1 MSWLTEPFQYE
12 FMRYG
17 IIIATLAGAIC
28 GLVGC
33 YVILR
38 NLSSIGHG
46 LSHSIFGGAAG
57 SAVIGVNYY
66 AGAGLW
72 GLLSAVMIGK
82 VARRKVI
89 GGDAAIAIVTTA
101 SFAGGLALLNRY
113 GSAKKSIEAVLFGSV
128 LGVTRIDVLAIA
140 LVGLLAAVVVW
151 TNYRH
156 LLFATFDPEVAAV
169 SGVRLGVVDGLL
181 MLMLAT
187 TVLVSMKV
195 LGALLVS
202 ALLVTPPATARLLT
216 NSFQR
221 MMWIAPLIG
230 AVSGGVG
237 MFLSYHLDIASG
249 AAIIL
254 VATTIFAV
262 IFFAG
267 DAAKR
272 SQAAVHLH

>member
-1 MSWLTEPFQYE
+1 LNWLTEPLGYE
-12 FMRYG
+12 FVRYG
-17 IIIATLAGAIC
+17 IIIATLAGGIC

-33 YVILR
+33 YVVLR

-57 SAVIGVNYY
+57 SAVLGVNYY

-72 GLLSAVMIGK
+72 GLVSALMIGR

-101 SFAGGLALLNRY
+101 SFAGGLALINRF
-113 GSAKKSIEAVLFGSV
+113 GSAKKSIEAVLFGSI
-128 LGVTRIDVLAIA
+128 LGVTRGDVIAIA
-140 LVGLLAAVVVW
+140 IVGLLALVVVW

-169 SGVRLGVVDGLL
+169 SGVRLGVIDGLL
-181 MLMLAT
+181 MLMLAA

-221 MMWIAPLIG
+221 MMWISPLVG
-230 AVSGGVG
+230 AVCGGLG

-254 VATTIFAV
+254 VATSVFAFVFFTGGARMRSRATI
-262 IFFAG
+262 
-267 DAAKR
+267 
-272 SQAAVHLH
+272 HLH

>member
-17 IIIATLAGAIC
+17 TIIAVLAGAIC

-57 SAVIGVNYY
+57 SAVVGVNYY

-72 GLLSAVMIGK
+72 GLLSAVMIGR

-101 SFAGGLALLNRY
+101 SFAGGLALINRY

-128 LGVTRIDVLAIA
+128 LGVTRTDVLAIA

-169 SGVRLGVVDGLL
+169 SGVRLGLVDGLL

-202 ALLVTPPATARLLT
+202 ALLVTPAASARLLT
-216 NSFQR
+216 NSFAR
-221 MMWIAPLIG
+221 MMWISPLIG
-230 AVSGGVG
+230 ATAGGLG
-237 MFLSYHLDIASG
+237 MFLSYHAEIAPG

-254 VATTIFAV
+254 VATTIFAA
-262 IFFAG
+262 IFFGG
-267 DAAKR
+267 DAARR

>member
-1 MSWLTEPFQYE
+1 MNWLTEPLSYE
-12 FMRYG
+12 FVRYG

-33 YVILR
+33 YVVLR

-72 GLLSAVMIGK
+72 GLLSALMIGR
-82 VARRKVI
+82 VAQRKVI

-101 SFAGGLALLNRY
+101 SFAGGLALINRF
-113 GSAKKSIEAVLFGSV
+113 GSAKKSIEAVLFGSI
-128 LGVTRIDVLAIA
+128 LGVTRTDVIAIA
-140 LVGLLAAVVVW
+140 IVGLLAAVVVW

-202 ALLVTPPATARLLT
+202 ALLVTPSASARLLT
-216 NSFQR
+216 NSFNR
-221 MMWIAPLIG
+221 MMWISPLIG
-230 AVSGGVG
+230 AVSGGLG

-254 VATTIFAV
+254 VATAIFAV
-262 IFFAG
+262 IFFSG
-267 DAAKR
+267 GRVRR